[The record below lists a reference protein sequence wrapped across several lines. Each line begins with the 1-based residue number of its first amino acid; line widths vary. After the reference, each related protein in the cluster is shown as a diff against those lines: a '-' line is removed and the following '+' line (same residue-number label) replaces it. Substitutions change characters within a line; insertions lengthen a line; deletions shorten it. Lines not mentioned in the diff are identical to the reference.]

1 MVTTREKIILGFH
14 KLAEEKGFYYATVD
28 ELAALNNMSK
38 RTIYRYFKS
47 KEEIIEAVL
56 EKFMTETEAEVF
68 GALAKIENPIDKLT
82 VFVQIVTQRLRTL
95 TPVLLRDLPR
105 HFPQIWDKVE
115 QFRVEKIEYLIGI
128 MVEGSKQ
135 GYLKEINHTVV
146 TASLLAT
153 VRAVVNPNFMM
164 ENNLSPEETFR
175 TVMHTFL
182 YGIVKENQQLKA
194 DG

>member
-1 MVTTREKIILGFH
+1 MTTREKIIWGFR

-47 KEEIIEAVL
+47 KEEIIEAVM
-56 EKFMTETEAEVF
+56 EKLLKETEVEVF
-68 GALAKIENPIDKLT
+68 AALDKLDNPIDKMT
-82 VFVQIVTQRLRTL
+82 MFVQIVSQRLREL
-95 TPVLLRDLPR
+95 TPVLIRDLPI
-105 HFPQIWDKVE
+105 HYPQIWDKVE
-115 QFRVEKIEYLIGI
+115 QFRTDKLIFLTQI

-146 TASLLAT
+146 SASLLAT
-153 VRAVVNPNFMM
+153 VRAVVNPIFMM
-164 ENNLSPEETFR
+164 ENNLSPEETFK

-182 YGIVKENQQLKA
+182 YGIVAEDKKVHSQ
-194 DG
+194 